1 MDTGFSSSRDDTVCI
16 RFDTKNITYVI
27 LLSHEISHEK
37 RRIAPPLSLL
47 NHPCL
52 DLPSRS
58 APANPICSPA
68 ALCALLPIL
77 PWCVLASHTFCKMP
91 HGSIRIYALSPAVYS
106 ASRLSFL
113 SFRISTMITISNT
126 IMTISLIIFI
136 VFIRIPPFT

>member
-1 MDTGFSSSRDDTVCI
+1 MNTGLFSSLVD
-16 RFDTKNITYVI
+16 RFSITFDRVFITHVI

-91 HGSIRIYALSPAVYS
+91 HGSIRISALSPAVYS

-113 SFRISTMITISNT
+113 SFRISTMITTSNT

-136 VFIRIPPFT
+136 VFICIPPFT